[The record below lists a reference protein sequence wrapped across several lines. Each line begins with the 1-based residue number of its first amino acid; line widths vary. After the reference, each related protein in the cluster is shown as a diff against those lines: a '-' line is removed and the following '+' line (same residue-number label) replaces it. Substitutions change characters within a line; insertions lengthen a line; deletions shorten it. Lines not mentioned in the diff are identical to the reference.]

1 MLKLADKLTP
11 EKVDA
16 ILVRL
21 LPDEK
26 SPRRR
31 MNRLEA
37 FIFSRSQEGRDWLA
51 RYLRKKRKKLTEEEL
66 DAIDRQAVS
75 RITATLLLEFEMYLT
90 EERYWHE
97 RKCEKT
103 VETLEER
110 IMGYQPGRL
119 LARFPQNRGSKNSK
133 NVSGNIYDAVFADK
147 KQKNGARGIK
157 AKELLGDIATVI
169 DWHPEL
175 ENYDRVSEC
184 RWSEELGDWE
194 IVVIKKDGQVIGK
207 PTKTI
212 ENVLKEG
219 IIARSRTVG
228 VVSGRKLVL
237 EDVFLGI
244 LG

>member
-51 RYLRKKRKKLTEEEL
+51 RYLRKKKKKLTEEEL
-66 DAIDRQAVS
+66 DSIDRQAVS

-103 VETLEER
+103 VEALEGR

-119 LARFPQNRGSKNSK
+119 LARFPQNRGNKNSK
-133 NVSGNIYDAVFADK
+133 NVSGNIYDAIFANK
-147 KQKNGARGIK
+147 KQKDGVKGIR
-157 AKELLGDIATVI
+157 AKDLFGEIAMVI

-184 RWSEELGDWE
+184 RWDEELGDWDL
-194 IVVIKKDGQVIGK
+194 VVIKKDGQVIGK

-237 EDVFLGI
+237 DDVFLGI

>member
-66 DAIDRQAVS
+66 DSIDRQAVS
-75 RITATLLLEFEMYLT
+75 RITATLLLEFETYLT

-103 VETLEER
+103 VEALEGR

-119 LARFPQNRGSKNSK
+119 LARFPQNRGNKNSK
-133 NVSGNIYDAVFADK
+133 NVSGNIYDAIFANK
-147 KQKNGARGIK
+147 KQKDGVKGIR
-157 AKELLGDIATVI
+157 AKDLFGEIAMVI

-184 RWSEELGDWE
+184 RWDEELGDWDL
-194 IVVIKKDGQVIGK
+194 VVIKKDGQVIGK

-237 EDVFLGI
+237 DDVFLGI

>member
-103 VETLEER
+103 VEALEGR

-119 LARFPQNRGSKNSK
+119 LARFPQNRGNKNSK
-133 NVSGNIYDAVFADK
+133 NVSGNIYDAIFANK
-147 KQKNGARGIK
+147 KQKDGVKGIR
-157 AKELLGDIATVI
+157 AKDLFGEIAMVI

-184 RWSEELGDWE
+184 RWDEELGDWDL
-194 IVVIKKDGQVIGK
+194 VVIKKDGQVIGK

-237 EDVFLGI
+237 DDVFLGI